1 MQPIHADKRSQKRRN
16 TIYYLEVYDL
26 DSGQLLGRLA
36 DITVQGMLLLS
47 ESPIVPE
54 HTYKCRMVLPAE
66 ILGRGNILFDATC
79 MWSRKA
85 LNEDFFE
92 AGFRSLIADPGDID
106 AIEMLI
112 QRFAFND
119 L

>member
-1 MQPIHADKRSQKRRN
+1 MTQNSADKRSQKRRN

-26 DSGQLLGRLA
+26 ESGRLLGRLV
-36 DITVQGMLLLS
+36 DITVEGMMLIS
-47 ESPIVPE
+47 ETPIAPDR
-54 HTYKCRMVLPAE
+54 TYKCRMSLPAE
-66 ILGRGNILFDATC
+66 ILGRSNILFDATC

-85 LNEDFFE
+85 RNDDFFE

-119 L
+119 M